1 MRETPFEAGRL
12 MEDKGAAPQER
23 RPTVEED
30 DCDACLFG
38 VTGLPEPRPEGPGRA
53 RGRERF

>member
-1 MRETPFEAGRL
+1 

-30 DCDACLFG
+30 DCDACLFR